1 MPARNN
7 GGEKMKVKMKK
18 RSMLTATMI
27 IGAITIL
34 ASGCSMTVPPPN
46 ITPHQGALHSP
57 SKSSTIQISSGVA
70 GKAFATG
77 AGGNARYQYQLND
90 NLALGASGTFG
101 FSIEGDDDQIN
112 HLFSGRAYGRY
123 YPDFWEYLSFG
134 FGVGGGSLRSDLG
147 YLSLDS
153 SVIFS
158 VPLASDVVELYAAG
172 HIAFSHPFGGFM
184 DHIPPED
191 EGIHIE
197 DTFFGGAS
205 LGLLIHFNKHL
216 AWSVDV
222 TGMFG
227 TAEDSEYFA
236 LTSGLQFSI
245 W

>member
-1 MPARNN
+1 MNA
-7 GGEKMKVKMKK
+7 KMKK
-18 RSMLTATMI
+18 RTVLTATMI
-27 IGAITIL
+27 ISAIVIL

-46 ITPHQGALHSP
+46 ITPHQGALHAP
-57 SKSSTIQISSGVA
+57 SGGSTIQIASGVA
-70 GKAFATG
+70 GKVFATG

-101 FSIEGDDDQIN
+101 FSVEGDNDQIN

-123 YPDFWEYLSFG
+123 YPDQSKYISFG

-153 SVIFS
+153 SAIFS

-184 DHIPPED
+184 DHIPPDDED
-191 EGIHIE
+191 IHLE
-197 DTFFGGAS
+197 ETFFGGAS
-205 LGLLIHFNKHL
+205 LGLLIHFNKHI

-222 TGMFG
+222 TAMFG
-227 TAEDSEYFA
+227 TATDSEYYA
-236 LTSGLQFSI
+236 LTSGLQVSI